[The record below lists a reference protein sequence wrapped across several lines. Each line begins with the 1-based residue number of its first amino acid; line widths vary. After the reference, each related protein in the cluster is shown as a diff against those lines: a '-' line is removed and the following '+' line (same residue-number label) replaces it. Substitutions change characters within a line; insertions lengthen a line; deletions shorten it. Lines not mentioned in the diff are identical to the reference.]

1 MQLYLTKK
9 ALYEQVDKLKIK
21 LDLKAAEFPIN
32 ALDLAYKYCVNLE
45 VQYLEFE
52 KLCAILH
59 KSPTTTTLA
68 LNKLRSPFS
77 QNFDCMHELIHYFLH
92 DNQSAFNCMDFDG
105 FKQNGYLEWQ
115 ANEGAAQALVPYQE
129 FIPLYVKIAI
139 ENKNEFYL
147 YKIINSLAS
156 HFHVTEHVIN
166 NRIRSLQYEIYQY
179 FTLNTPIKDLK
190 ILSHSKQQKYK
201 LDSLKAEKKYCL
213 KCCSIIEKNES
224 FCKVC
229 GRALNIFNHRE
240 GLGYMKYSEIKIDP
254 HNSKALVCPI
264 CENENYQSEGDYCH
278 ICGKHIRNFCTNCE
292 KLLSGD
298 ARYCPDC
305 GAISTFCKN
314 GILLKWN
321 NNNTDCLEEL
331 SENSVEN
338 IVLND
343 NDLPF

>member
-1 MQLYLTKK
+1 MPKYLTKK
-9 ALYEQVDKLKIK
+9 ALYEQIDKLKIR
-21 LDLKAAEFPIN
+21 LDLKATEFPIN
-32 ALDLAYKYCVNLE
+32 ALDLAYKYCINLE
-45 VQYLEFE
+45 VHYLEFE
-52 KLCAILH
+52 ELCGILY
-59 KSPTTTTLA
+59 KGSTTTTMA
-68 LNKLRSPFS
+68 LNKIHSPFS
-77 QNFDCMHELIHYFLH
+77 QNFDCMHELVHYFLH
-92 DNQSAFNCMDFDG
+92 DKQSSFHCMNIEG
-105 FKQNGYLEWQ
+105 LKQDEYLEWQ

-129 FIPLYVKIAI
+129 FIPLYVQMALK
-139 ENKNEFYL
+139 NKNIFYSFTTID
-147 YKIINSLAS
+147 YLAS
-156 HFHVTEHVIN
+156 HFQVSGHVIH

-179 FTLNTPIKDLK
+179 FQLNRAIKDLV
-190 ILSHSKQQKYK
+190 ILSYSKLQKLK
-201 LDSLKAEKKYCL
+201 LDTFKAEKKYCPI
-213 KCCSIIEKNES
+213 CYNIIEKQKS
-224 FCKVC
+224 FCKIC
-229 GRALNIFNHRE
+229 GHVLNYFNYLE

-278 ICGKHIRNFCTNCE
+278 ICGEHIRNFCTNCE

-298 ARYCPDC
+298 ARYCSDC

-321 NNNTDCLEEL
+321 KNNTDYLEEL